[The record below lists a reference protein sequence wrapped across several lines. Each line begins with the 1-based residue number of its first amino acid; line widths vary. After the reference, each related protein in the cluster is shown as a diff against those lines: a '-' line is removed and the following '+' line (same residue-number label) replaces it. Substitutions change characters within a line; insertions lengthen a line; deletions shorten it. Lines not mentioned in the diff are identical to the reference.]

1 METLYLGAAPVKFE
15 WLVNVVHA
23 AVTLWLSS
31 FYELVKRKLFGDRND
46 SRLTDGFVLL
56 FQEREYV
63 PSLRGNGQYG
73 FNRTSNFWKRVS
85 YMILWGYR
93 SPSFATRFSYNFLNA
108 LTATRISYIIYVY
121 IILLKY
127 AWYTAT
133 FNFCKIFYRIC
144 ALLLWNSSYSNH
156 ATKI

>member
-108 LTATRISYIIYVY
+108 LTATRISYVIYVY
-121 IILLKY
+121 IILSKY

-144 ALLLWNSSYSNH
+144 ALLL
-156 ATKI
+156 

>member
-31 FYELVKRKLFGDRND
+31 LYELVKRKLFGDRDD
-46 SRLTDGFVLL
+46 SRLADGFVLL

-63 PSLRGNGQYG
+63 PSLRGNGQYD
-73 FNRTSNFWKRVS
+73 FNRTSNFWKQVS

-93 SPSFATRFSYNFLNA
+93 SPSFATRFSYNFRVDCHANF
-108 LTATRISYIIYVY
+108 IYYICIY
-121 IILLKY
+121 
-127 AWYTAT
+127 
-133 FNFCKIFYRIC
+133 NFIKIRLVHGNI
-144 ALLLWNSSYSNH
+144 
-156 ATKI
+156 

>member
-31 FYELVKRKLFGDRND
+31 FYELVKRKLFGDRDD

-63 PSLRGNGQYG
+63 PSLRGNGQYD

-85 YMILWGYR
+85 YMIL
-93 SPSFATRFSYNFLNA
+93 
-108 LTATRISYIIYVY
+108 
-121 IILLKY
+121 
-127 AWYTAT
+127 
-133 FNFCKIFYRIC
+133 
-144 ALLLWNSSYSNH
+144 
-156 ATKI
+156 

>member
-31 FYELVKRKLFGDRND
+31 LYELVKRKLFGDRDD
-46 SRLTDGFVLL
+46 SRLADGFVLL

-63 PSLRGNGQYG
+63 PSLRGNGQYD
-73 FNRTSNFWKRVS
+73 FNRTSNFWKQVS

-108 LTATRISYIIYVY
+108 LTVMRISYIIYVY
-121 IILLKY
+121 IILSRY

-133 FNFCKIFYRIC
+133 FNIC
-144 ALLLWNSSYSNH
+144 ALLL
-156 ATKI
+156 